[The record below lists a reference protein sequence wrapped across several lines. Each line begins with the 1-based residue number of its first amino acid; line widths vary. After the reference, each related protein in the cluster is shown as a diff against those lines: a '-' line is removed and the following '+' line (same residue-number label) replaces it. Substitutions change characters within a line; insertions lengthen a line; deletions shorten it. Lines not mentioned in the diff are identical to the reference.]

1 MNWMKDIN
9 INEVKDIDSNSKLI
23 IKELGI
29 DTLIKLTEMFG
40 KSSIYFSEKIIYRMK
55 RQYVIQHREQM
66 TVKEMSRKIGVSE
79 KFIYNIINDIKQV

>member
-1 MNWMKDIN
+1 MNWMEDIN

-29 DTLIKLTEMFG
+29 GTLIKLTEMFG

>member
-1 MNWMKDIN
+1 MNWMEDIN

-29 DTLIKLTEMFG
+29 GTLIKLTEMFG
-40 KSSIYFSEKIIYRMK
+40 KSSIYFSEKIIYCMK

>member
-1 MNWMKDIN
+1 MNWMEDIN

-29 DTLIKLTEMFG
+29 GTLIKLTEMFG

-79 KFIYNIINDIKQV
+79 KFIYNVINDIKQV